1 MTMTSETPKKRGLTS
16 LPGLRRFAPPA
27 DPEAADVHAPGA
39 DDVEF
44 LPWAAPGSRLRVN
57 ARAAAAGLYAPTATG
72 APSSTRQ
79 AAVLNTALIANPTST
94 DGLVLGRDTLS
105 QTAAAHDPVT
115 AYNAKPRRIT
125 SPNVVVAGDV
135 GSGKSSNTKCNYVAR
150 PLTLRNRRVVVWDK
164 KPEGDEGEYAPMSR
178 AHRTEPIRFSPDGSG
193 SRLNALDRHIIR
205 GAGARGQARV
215 IRNIVQ
221 LADGDK
227 PVSRWGREA
236 IRIALQR
243 TFAQFEDDSRTA
255 TLADVLPHLGTV
267 ADDTHGDLSP
277 KARDR
282 LHQAG
287 KSVLFTLHDLLDEYG
302 GMFDGETSKD
312 VDLAAK
318 LTCFDIS
325 ALDEDSAAVPVVQSI
340 GYQWLLGRLRD
351 EPGWFTNVIYE
362 EGWHMIAGPSAKL
375 LRSSQKLSR
384 ALGISN
390 VFVMHKGLTDIPAD
404 SIGMTMLQEA
414 QTIHIYKQSRRA
426 DAEWCQQYFDL
437 APETADAIM
446 NLEPGEQI
454 FKYGSN
460 PEIRMRHLRS
470 AWEIALTNTDGA
482 MRAGA

>member
-1 MTMTSETPKKRGLTS
+1 MTITPETSKKRGL
-16 LPGLRRFAPPA
+16 RRKSRPAPLEVP
-27 DPEAADVHAPGA
+27 DAATNDT
-39 DDVEF
+39 EF
-44 LPWAAPGSRLRVN
+44 LPWSAPGSRLRVN
-57 ARAAAAGLYAPTATG
+57 DRAAASGFYAPAETG

-94 DGLVLGRDTLS
+94 DGLVLGRDNLS
-105 QTAAAHDPVT
+105 QSAAAHDPAT
-115 AYNAKPRRIT
+115 AYNAVPRRIT
-125 SPNVVVAGDV
+125 SPNVVCMGDV
-135 GSGKSSNTKCNYVAR
+135 GGGKSSNTKCNYVAR
-150 PLTLRNRRVVVWDK
+150 PLTLINRRVVVFDK
-164 KPEGDEGEYAPMSR
+164 KLEGDEGEYAPMVR
-178 AHRTEPIRFSPDGSG
+178 AYKSEPIRFAPDGTG
-193 SRLNALDRHIIR
+193 SRLNALDKHIIR

-227 PVSRWGREA
+227 PVNKWGREA
-236 IRIALQR
+236 IRIALRR
-243 TFAQFEDDSRTA
+243 TFAQFEDRRRTA

-267 ADDTHGDLSP
+267 VEADHRDLSA

-302 GMFDGETSKD
+302 GMFDGETSRD
-312 VDLAAK
+312 VDLSAK
-318 LTCFDIS
+318 LTSFDIS
-325 ALDEDSAAVPVVQSI
+325 ALDEESAAVPVVMSI

-351 EPGWFTNVIYE
+351 EPGYITNVIYE
-362 EGWHMIAGPSAKL
+362 EGWHMVAGPSARL

-390 VFVMHKGLTDIPAD
+390 VFVMHKGTDIPEN

-414 QTIHIYKQSRRA
+414 QTIHVYKQSRRA
-426 DAEWCQQYFDL
+426 DAEWCQQYFDF
-437 APETADAIM
+437 APETTEAIM

-460 PEIRMRHLRS
+460 PEIRLRHLRS
-470 AWEIALTNTDGA
+470 AWERDLTNTDGA
-482 MRAGA
+482 MSTGK